1 MAVTVRDAT
10 AADETV
16 WRRLWEEF
24 LAYYGVNLT
33 EAVTD
38 HTWGRLMLPACA
50 LKARLAEVD
59 GVVVGFAI
67 HQHHPSTWVL
77 GDDCYLEDLFVCPE
91 SRRAGVGRALIEDLI
106 VLARARGWQRLYWN
120 ADQNNAPARRLY
132 DSFTKDD
139 GHLRYRLAL

>member
-91 SRRAGVGRALIEDLI
+91 FAQSRGRARPDRGFDCSGARPWLAAT
-106 VLARARGWQRLYWN
+106 VLEC
-120 ADQNNAPARRLY
+120 
-132 DSFTKDD
+132 
-139 GHLRYRLAL
+139 